1 MNLIKYILLLLVAAM
16 AITVQADNGKT
27 LTFVNLDGSS
37 VSFSA
42 SGLVITYDDQAH
54 ALIKNDVTSGT
65 VDLSLVDYMC
75 FGDVEVIAITGD
87 VNADQSVNISDLNL
101 LISIIL
107 GASLDDDTMARA
119 DVNSD
124 STVNISDINAIIEI
138 ILNQ

>member
-75 FGDVEVIAITGD
+75 FGDVEVITITGD